1 MLQIGNLVK
10 IKIEGCQLAC
20 SKCSV
25 NSQHRD
31 YDGRR
36 GILASNIKDD
46 PPPFTKFGCPIC
58 QASDAY
64 IVGYKDH
71 VWVVTFNGNQ
81 AFLYR
86 EDELDDQGA
95 WLDGSD
101 IPAIADLNFT
111 PAIPVPITDK
121 ELITA

>member
-25 NSQHRD
+25 NSKHLD
-31 YDGRR
+31 YDQRR
-36 GILASNIKDD
+36 GLLAGNIIDD
-46 PPPFTKFGCPIC
+46 PPPFKNMGCPTCNAEDGFILG
-58 QASDAY
+58 AE
-64 IVGYKDH
+64 DH